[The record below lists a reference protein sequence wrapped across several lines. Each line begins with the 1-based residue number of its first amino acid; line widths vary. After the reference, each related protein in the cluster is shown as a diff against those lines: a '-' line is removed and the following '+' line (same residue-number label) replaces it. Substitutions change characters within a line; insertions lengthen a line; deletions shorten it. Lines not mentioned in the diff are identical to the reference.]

1 MSNVMTAQEV
11 NIYLAEQKTCRL
23 ATVDPQGRPHVA
35 PVWHVILDG
44 EIYIE
49 TGGFTK
55 KVRNLKANPQLCLA
69 FDSGDNIHN
78 FKGVV
83 IQGQV
88 EFVRDKALIARFR
101 EAFAQRYF
109 GSTNHPDFLFLM
121 GLPELTLMR
130 VKKERVASWDY
141 TKSEG

>member
-1 MSNVMTAQEV
+1 MLNMMTPEEV
-11 NIYLAEQKTCRL
+11 SIYLAEQKICRL

-49 TGGFTK
+49 TGGFSK
-55 KVRNLKANPQLCLA
+55 KIKNLKPNPQVSLA

-88 EFVRDKALIARFR
+88 EFVTDAGLIARFR
-101 EAFAQRYF
+101 QAFAQRYF
-109 GSTNHPDFLFLM
+109 GSSDHPDFLFLM
-121 GLPELTLMR
+121 GLPQMTLLR
-130 VKKERVASWDY
+130 VKKERVSSWDF
-141 TKSEG
+141 TKSGG